1 MAYCGHCGNRV
12 DRPARFCP
20 ACGASVDSAPVAS
33 VPVPAASSA
42 VPTASIPAPA
52 VPAPSVPPSIP
63 AAPVAPSVYA
73 APAAPQPAP
82 TAPLPALPI
91 PAPAAYQ
98 ATDATA
104 VLAPPRKSS
113 KKLIAVLCAL
123 LATILVAAWHSSSPT
138 SPPSKRCWASSPP
151 IRWSSPS
158 TRSTRCPL
166 CAAPNT
172 NSEPTAAL
180 TTPLTRG
187 CLACIR
193 WGKTTN
199 DSSASVTIKTDEQA
213 TTSLGTKAHSP
224 GKTFGMMTTPTT
236 STTRPTNM
244 KMT

>member
-123 LATILVAAWHSSSPT
+123 LATILVAALAFIVPNFTAVKAMLGFTFDAINSLSTLRSTKYELRTHSST
-138 SPPSKRCWASSPP
+138 D
-151 IRWSSPS
+151 
-158 TRSTRCPL
+158 
-166 CAAPNT
+166 
-172 NSEPTAAL
+172 
-180 TTPLTRG
+180 
-187 CLACIR
+187 
-193 WGKTTN
+193 
-199 DSSASVTIKTDEQA
+199 DSLDARMSGMY
-213 TTSLGTKAHSP
+213 SLGQNHQ
-224 GKTFGMMTTPTT
+224 
-236 STTRPTNM
+236 
-244 KMT
+244 

>member
-33 VPVPAASSA
+33 VPVPA
-42 VPTASIPAPA
+42 APA

-123 LATILVAAWHSSSPT
+123 LATILVAALAFIVPNFTAVKAMLGFQPTNPLVVTFDAINSLSTLRSTKYELRTHSST
-138 SPPSKRCWASSPP
+138 D
-151 IRWSSPS
+151 
-158 TRSTRCPL
+158 
-166 CAAPNT
+166 
-172 NSEPTAAL
+172 
-180 TTPLTRG
+180 
-187 CLACIR
+187 
-193 WGKTTN
+193 
-199 DSSASVTIKTDEQA
+199 DSLDARMSGMY
-213 TTSLGTKAHSP
+213 SLGQNHQ
-224 GKTFGMMTTPTT
+224 
-236 STTRPTNM
+236 
-244 KMT
+244 

>member
-20 ACGASVDSAPVAS
+20 ACGASVDS
-33 VPVPAASSA
+33 
-42 VPTASIPAPA
+42 APA

-123 LATILVAAWHSSSPT
+123 LATILVAALAFIVPNFTAVKAMLGFQPTNPLVVTFDAINSLSTLRSTKYELRTHSST
-138 SPPSKRCWASSPP
+138 D
-151 IRWSSPS
+151 
-158 TRSTRCPL
+158 
-166 CAAPNT
+166 
-172 NSEPTAAL
+172 
-180 TTPLTRG
+180 
-187 CLACIR
+187 
-193 WGKTTN
+193 
-199 DSSASVTIKTDEQA
+199 DSLDARMSGMY
-213 TTSLGTKAHSP
+213 SLGQNHQ
-224 GKTFGMMTTPTT
+224 
-236 STTRPTNM
+236 
-244 KMT
+244 

>member
-12 DRPARFCP
+12 DGPARFCP
-20 ACGASVDSAPVAS
+20 ACGASVDSAPVATA
-33 VPVPAASSA
+33 PVPAASPA
-42 VPTASIPAPA
+42 VPPASIPAPA
-52 VPAPSVPPSIP
+52 VPASAVPPSIP

-73 APAAPQPAP
+73 ASAAPQPAP
-82 TAPLPALPI
+82 TVPLPALPI

-104 VLAPPRKSS
+104 VLAPQRKSS
-113 KKLIAVLCAL
+113 KQLIAAFCAL
-123 LATILVAAWHSSSPT
+123 LATILVAALAFIIPNFT
-138 SPPSKRCWASSPP
+138 AVKAMLGFRPA

-180 TTPLTRG
+180 TILLTRG

-193 WGKTTN
+193 WAKPPTN
-199 DSSASVTIKTDEQA
+199 PPRPSLAKQTNMQRP
-213 TTSLGTKAHSP
+213 SLGTKAHSP
-224 GKTFGMMTTPTT
+224 GNPFGMTTTLLHLLPG
-236 STTRPTNM
+236 RPI
-244 KMT
+244 

>member
-73 APAAPQPAP
+73 APAAP
-82 TAPLPALPI
+82 LPI

-123 LATILVAAWHSSSPT
+123 LATILVAALAFIVPNFTAVKAMLGFQPTNPLVVTFDAINSLSTLRSTKYELRTHSST
-138 SPPSKRCWASSPP
+138 D
-151 IRWSSPS
+151 
-158 TRSTRCPL
+158 
-166 CAAPNT
+166 
-172 NSEPTAAL
+172 
-180 TTPLTRG
+180 
-187 CLACIR
+187 
-193 WGKTTN
+193 
-199 DSSASVTIKTDEQA
+199 DSLDARMSGMY
-213 TTSLGTKAHSP
+213 SLGQNHQ
-224 GKTFGMMTTPTT
+224 
-236 STTRPTNM
+236 
-244 KMT
+244 

>member
-20 ACGASVDSAPVAS
+20 ACGTAIDSAPVAS

-63 AAPVAPSVYA
+63 ATLVAPSVSA

-123 LATILVAAWHSSSPT
+123 LATILVAALAFIVPNFTAVKAMLGFQPTNPLVVTFDAINSLSTLRSTKYELRTHSST
-138 SPPSKRCWASSPP
+138 D
-151 IRWSSPS
+151 
-158 TRSTRCPL
+158 
-166 CAAPNT
+166 
-172 NSEPTAAL
+172 
-180 TTPLTRG
+180 
-187 CLACIR
+187 
-193 WGKTTN
+193 
-199 DSSASVTIKTDEQA
+199 DSLDARMSGMY
-213 TTSLGTKAHSP
+213 SLGQNHQ
-224 GKTFGMMTTPTT
+224 
-236 STTRPTNM
+236 
-244 KMT
+244 

>member
-82 TAPLPALPI
+82 TAP
-91 PAPAAYQ
+91 YQ

-123 LATILVAAWHSSSPT
+123 LATILVAALAFIVPNFTAVKAMLGFQPTNPLVVTFDAINSLSTLRSTKYELRTHSST
-138 SPPSKRCWASSPP
+138 D
-151 IRWSSPS
+151 
-158 TRSTRCPL
+158 
-166 CAAPNT
+166 
-172 NSEPTAAL
+172 
-180 TTPLTRG
+180 
-187 CLACIR
+187 
-193 WGKTTN
+193 
-199 DSSASVTIKTDEQA
+199 DSLDARMSGMY
-213 TTSLGTKAHSP
+213 SLGQNHQ
-224 GKTFGMMTTPTT
+224 
-236 STTRPTNM
+236 
-244 KMT
+244 